1 MQEIREKLE
10 GLENLIFKL
19 IPDEE
24 DDIVNRFIELENLLV
39 KFKDQMD
46 QKTQRIKELSRF
58 KDIVMDS
65 FELQLDERISKE
77 ALRRELEEKKSELLK
92 RNKDVQELE
101 SKDATIESL
110 KQELE
115 KKDSEIKELKLPKF
129 PKEVTKYDSLDK
141 LNKRIKDLEDSIID
155 SGKTLAFKKKDG
167 STMRLVDVDFFEM
180 PNYVQQLMDNVK
192 IQIKKGGK
200 NEQSEIMLI
209 RLKSIKEEL
218 TKLEK
223 LQLYRQMKYGK

>member
-1 MQEIREKLE
+1 
-10 GLENLIFKL
+10 
-19 IPDEE
+19 
-24 DDIVNRFIELENLLV
+24 
-39 KFKDQMD
+39 
-46 QKTQRIKELSRF
+46 
-58 KDIVMDS
+58 
-65 FELQLDERISKE
+65 
-77 ALRRELEEKKSELLK
+77 
-92 RNKDVQELE
+92 
-101 SKDATIESL
+101 
-110 KQELE
+110 
-115 KKDSEIKELKLPKF
+115 
-129 PKEVTKYDSLDK
+129 LDK
-141 LNKRIKDLEDSIID
+141 LNNRIKDLEDSIID